1 MAEEKILD
9 ALEKENQEISRRYKD
24 MLKHT
29 YQTLTKEDKQ
39 LIRKAFDLASDAHKD
54 QRRKTGEP
62 YIFHPIEVAK
72 IVADEIGLGATSIAA
87 ALMHDVV
94 EDTDYTLDDLEK
106 LFGAKIARII
116 DGLTKISILNKQDVS
131 IQSENYKKLLLTLSE
146 DVRVILIKI
155 ADRLHNMRTLDS
167 MNEDKQLKIA
177 SETIFIYAPLAH
189 RMGLYNIKSE
199 LEDLS
204 LKYTKSEDYNNI
216 ERKLQETKEEREKYI
231 EDFTNTVK
239 ERLEEEGLDFEIKG
253 RSKSVFSIHRKML
266 AQNVGFEEIYD
277 RFAIRIIYKSDKKN
291 EKFIAWKIYSIVTD
305 IFRPNPKRL
314 RDWISQPKSTG
325 YESLHITVM
334 GPMARWVEVQVRSE
348 RMDELAEHGV
358 AAHYKYKENYQVEDS
373 KVDEWIN
380 QVRDM
385 LENHDSQDA
394 SEFIDNFKFNL
405 YAKEI
410 YVFSPKGDLYSLPRG
425 ASSLDFAYAIH
436 SNIGDTCLGA
446 KVNGKLYP
454 LSHELQSGDQV
465 EIITSAH
472 QKPKPDWL
480 EFVVTSKARSKVK
493 ASLNAEKR
501 TLSEEGKEILIRKLR
516 HLKIDFNEKI
526 TTDLQLF
533 FKTKNSQDVFYKVA
547 TGEIDNK
554 GLRKFAEGKSG
565 ITGFI
570 NRFRPKMG
578 TKNIVTEEPER
589 QKLDSLVFGPDEE
602 KLDYE
607 LASCCNPIAG
617 DKVFGFVTVA
627 KGIRVHKKDCP
638 NAVSLQANQAYRI
651 IKAKWIDSSSQLYRA
666 IINIHGLDRIG
677 LVNDITKIISSNLN
691 VHIRSINISEED
703 GIFDGKIS
711 VSIKN
716 KSQLDK
722 ILDELKQVDGVQKVS
737 RTYAN

>member
-1 MAEEKILD
+1 MAEEKVLD
-9 ALEKENQEISRRYKD
+9 PIEKENQEISRRYKLL
-24 MLKHT
+24 LKHT
-29 YQTLTKEDKQ
+29 YQTLNTEDKK
-39 LIRKAFDLASDAHKD
+39 LIRKAFDLAVEAHKD

-94 EDTDYTLDDLEK
+94 EDTDYTLDDIREI
-106 LFGAKIARII
+106 FGEKIARII
-116 DGLTKISILNKQDVS
+116 DGLTKISVLNKQDVS

-155 ADRLHNMRTLDS
+155 ADRLHNMRTLES
-167 MNEDKQLKIA
+167 MQEDKQLKIA

-204 LKYTKSEDYNNI
+204 LKYTKPEEYFSI

-231 EDFTNTVK
+231 NDFTQTIN
-239 ERLEEEGLDFEIKG
+239 ERLKEEGLEFEIKG

-266 AQNVGFEEIYD
+266 SQHVTFEEVYD
-277 RFAIRIIYKSDKKN
+277 KFAIRIIYRSDKKN
-291 EKFIAWKIYSIVTD
+291 EKFVAWKIYSVVTD

-334 GPMARWVEVQVRSE
+334 GPMARWVEVQIRSE
-348 RMDELAEHGV
+348 RMDELAERGV

-373 KVDEWIN
+373 KVDEWIS
-380 QVRDM
+380 QVREM
-385 LENHDSQDA
+385 LENNEGQDA
-394 SEFIDNFKFNL
+394 TEFIDNFKFNL

-410 YVFSPKGDLYSLPRG
+410 YVFTPKGDLFSLPKG

-465 EIITSAH
+465 EILTSPN
-472 QKPKPDWL
+472 QRPKLDWL
-480 EFVVTSKARSKVK
+480 EFVVTSKARSKIK
-493 ASLNAEKR
+493 ATLNAAKR
-501 TLSEEGKEILIRKLR
+501 ATSEEGKEILIRKLR
-516 HLKIDFNEKI
+516 HLKIDFNDSSVN
-526 TTDLQLF
+526 DLQNF
-533 FKTKNSQDVFYKVA
+533 FKLKNSQDVFYKVA

-554 GLRKFAEGKSG
+554 SLRKFAESKSG

-570 NRFRPKMG
+570 NRFRPKSK
-578 TKNIVTEEPER
+578 TVSQPEDVTA
-589 QKLDSLVFGPDEE
+589 QKYDSLVFGPDEE
-602 KLDYE
+602 KLDYD

-651 IKAKWIDSSSQLYRA
+651 IRAKWIDSSSQLYRA

-677 LVNDITKIISSNLN
+677 LVNDLTKIISSNLH

-703 GIFDGKIS
+703 GVFDGKIS
-711 VSIKN
+711 VSVKN
-716 KSQLDK
+716 KSQLEK
-722 ILDELKQVDGVQKVS
+722 ILEQLKNIEGIEKVS
-737 RTYAN
+737 RTFAN

>member
-9 ALEKENQEISRRYKD
+9 AIEKENQEISRRYKD

-29 YQTLTKEDKQ
+29 YQTLTKDDKK
-39 LIRKAFDLASDAHKD
+39 LIRKAFDLAVDAHKD

-94 EDTDYTLDDLEK
+94 EDTDYTLEDIEE
-106 LFGAKIARII
+106 LFDEKIARII

-131 IQSENYKKLLLTLSE
+131 IQSENYRKLLLTLSE

-167 MNEDKQLKIA
+167 MSEDKQLKIA

-204 LKYTKSEDYNNI
+204 LKYTKPEEYFSI
-216 ERKLQETKEEREKYI
+216 ERKLQETKQEREKYI
-231 EDFTNTVK
+231 EDFSNVIR
-239 ERLEEEGLDFEIKG
+239 ERLEEEGLEFEIKG
-253 RSKSVFSIHRKML
+253 RSKSVFSIHRKMIS
-266 AQNVGFEEIYD
+266 QNVTFEEVYD
-277 RFAIRIIYKSDKKN
+277 KFAVRIVYRSDKKN
-291 EKFIAWKIYSIVTD
+291 EKFVAWKIYSVVTD

-334 GPMARWVEVQVRSE
+334 GPMARWVEVQIRSE
-348 RMDELAEHGV
+348 RMDELAERGV
-358 AAHYKYKENYQVEDS
+358 AAHYKYKENYKVEDS
-373 KVDEWIN
+373 KVDEWIQ
-380 QVRDM
+380 QVREM
-385 LENHDSQDA
+385 LENHDTQDA
-394 SEFIDNFKFNL
+394 TEFIDNFKFNL

-410 YVFSPKGDLYSLPRG
+410 YVFSPKGDLYSLPKG

-465 EIITSAH
+465 EILTSPN

-480 EFVVTSKARSKVK
+480 DFVVTSKARSKVK
-493 ASLNAEKR
+493 ASLNAAKR
-501 TLSEEGKEILIRKLR
+501 ILSEEGKEILIRKLR
-516 HLKIDFNEKI
+516 HLKIDFNDNVVNE
-526 TTDLQLF
+526 LQTY
-533 FKTKNSQDVFYKVA
+533 FKARTSQDVFYKVA

-554 GLRKFAEGKSG
+554 SLRKFAERKSG

-570 NRFRPKMG
+570 NRFRPKS
-578 TKNIVTEEPER
+578 KPALQEEPQPV

-607 LASCCNPIAG
+607 LASCCNPIPG

-651 IKAKWIDSSSQLYRA
+651 IRAKWIDSSSQLYRA
-666 IINIHGLDRIG
+666 IINIHGLDRLG
-677 LVNDITKIISSNLN
+677 LVNDVTKIISSNLH

-711 VSIKN
+711 VSVKN

-722 ILDELKQVDGVQKVS
+722 ILDQLKQVDGIRKVS

>member
-9 ALEKENQEISRRYKD
+9 SLEKENLEISRRYKD

-29 YQTLTKEDKQ
+29 YQTLTKEDKK

-62 YIFHPIEVAK
+62 YIFHPIDVAK

-94 EDTDYTLDDLEK
+94 EDTDYTLENIEE
-106 LFGAKIARII
+106 LFGPKIARII

-155 ADRLHNMRTLDS
+155 ADRLHNMRTLES
-167 MNEDKQLKIA
+167 MHEDKQLKIA
-177 SETIFIYAPLAH
+177 SETVFIYAPLAH

-204 LKYTKSEDYNNI
+204 LKYTKPEEYHSI
-216 ERKLQETKEEREKYI
+216 ERKLEETKEERDQYI
-231 EDFTNTVK
+231 ENFTTTIK
-239 ERLEEEGLDFEIKG
+239 ERLEEEGLHFEIKG
-253 RSKSVFSIHRKML
+253 RSKSIHSIHRKMM

-358 AAHYKYKENYQVEDS
+358 AAHYKYKENYKVEDS

-385 LENHDSQDA
+385 LENHETQDA
-394 SEFIDNFKFNL
+394 TEFIDNFKFNL

-410 YVFSPKGDLYSLPRG
+410 FVFTPKGDLYSLPRG

-465 EIITSAH
+465 EIITSSH

-480 EFVVTSKARSKVK
+480 EFVVTSKARSKIK

-516 HLKIDFNEKI
+516 HLKIDFNERI
-526 TTDLQLF
+526 ANELQVF
-533 FKTKNSQDVFYKVA
+533 FKTRTSQDVFYKVA

-578 TKNIVTEEPER
+578 TKDVVQQEPEK
-589 QKLDSLVFGPDEE
+589 QKLDSLVFGVDEE

-607 LASCCNPIAG
+607 LASCCNPIPG

-666 IINIHGLDRIG
+666 ILNIHGLDRIG
-677 LVNDITKIISSNLN
+677 LVNDVTKIISSNLS

-711 VSIKN
+711 VSVKN

-722 ILDELKQVDGVQKVS
+722 ILEELKQVEGIQKVS